1 MMKRCTATTAAGNPC
16 QAWAVRDPTHPD
28 GPPLCSA
35 HRGGKRP
42 VGAPPGNTNAVRHG
56 FYSADPA
63 AVTVDEA
70 IAGLVD
76 KMLRLDELIEDQP
89 LSPLLVELFQ
99 IYTQASSRLSRLL
112 RDRRALSGE
121 AADGMAGAIAQA
133 LDELS
138 NTLGTEL

>member
-1 MMKRCTATTAAGNPC
+1 MKTNCSATTAAGHPC
-16 QAWAVRDPTHPD
+16 RAWAVPNTT
-28 GPPLCSA
+28 PPLCAA
-35 HRGGKRP
+35 HGGASKP
-42 VGAPPGNTNAVRHG
+42 PGAPTGNTNAEKHG
-56 FYSADPA
+56 FYSADPSD
-63 AVTVDEA
+63 VTVDEA

-76 KMLRLDELIEDQP
+76 KMSRLDELIDDQP

-138 NTLGTEL
+138 VELGTPL